1 MKPIPIVDIFYHTDR
16 RRKLSAF
23 WKTQGHLNECVNVIK
38 SCFFAA
44 KIIAKC
50 AVGDDFCVANSLT
63 YVVQHND
70 GELKSKVAAVHTSL
84 QNNAIDTE

>member
-1 MKPIPIVDIFYHTDR
+1 MKPIFIPRIDIFYHTDR

-23 WKTQGHLNECVNVIK
+23 PKIQGHLNECVNVIK
-38 SCFFAA
+38 LCFFAA
-44 KIIAKC
+44 ETIAKC

-70 GELKSKVAAVHTSL
+70 GKL
-84 QNNAIDTE
+84 